1 AASKHAVQ
9 AFFDCLRAEVQ
20 EYGITV
26 STVNHT
32 FIKTPS
38 TNSTDEITA
47 KSVWTDFKP
56 KSIGVTPKEMATE
69 LLRTL
74 SSKKKEI
81 LMARSIPKAALYVRS
96 LFPNLFFAIMA
107 AGVRN
112 TAAVEIPD
120 D

>member
-1 AASKHAVQ
+1 MNYT
-9 AFFDCLRAEVQ
+9 L
-20 EYGITV
+20 TV
-26 STVNHT
+26 HNA
-32 FIKTPS
+32 K
-38 TNSTDEITA
+38 TA
-47 KSVWTDFKP
+47 KNSLLVCQLNCLGLSVWTLATDVKP
-56 KSIGVTPKEMATE
+56 TSLGVTPKEMATE
-69 LLRTL
+69 LLKTL

-112 TAAVEIPD
+112 TAAAEMPD